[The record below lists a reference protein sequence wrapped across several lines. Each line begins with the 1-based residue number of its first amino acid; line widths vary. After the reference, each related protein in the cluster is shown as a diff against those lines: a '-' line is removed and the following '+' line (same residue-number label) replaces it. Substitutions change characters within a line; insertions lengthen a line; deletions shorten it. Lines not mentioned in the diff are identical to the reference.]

1 MKYCNNCKLMV
12 EPKKDFNLCAFL
24 LFALLCGSFWI
35 YIIYYVLKSKKCPM
49 CNSTNWGVQPTIE
62 VVQQQVEKG
71 IFCPNCGTRINE
83 DYNYCVGCGR
93 EI

>member
-24 LFALLCGSFWI
+24 ILALVWSFWI

-49 CNSTNWGVQPTIE
+49 CNSTNWGVRPVMET
-62 VVQQQVEKG
+62 VQQQIEED
-71 IFCPNCGTRINE
+71 IFCPNCRIRINE
-83 DYNYCVGCGR
+83 SYDYCIGCGKK
-93 EI
+93 I